1 MNRNLSGWLPGIVL
15 ALAIAA
21 VLSLAACGGG
31 GGGEEQSPT
40 PADATAGVEEQ
51 SPTPADAMAGVEPEE
66 LDAMM
71 LQADDLPQGFSY
83 DVSSEV
89 PALPGVGEPE
99 QRVAGRRL
107 RSLLEKSLQQE
118 GKTVCIVS
126 DLELYVSAEDAAT
139 RLAGEQQAME
149 EKATAVPAGEG
160 VPEKLDL
167 PVIGDEADGFS
178 LAAPQVSFCGW
189 ESVKAEVVSLTF
201 RKGRLLADVRTY
213 TLGQGAST
221 DQAIQLAT
229 TLLTR
234 IEHSLGEQ

>member
-1 MNRNLSGWLPGIVL
+1 MDRRPTGWLLRAIH
-15 ALAIAA
+15 ALVIAA

-40 PADATAGVEEQ
+40 PADATAGVE
-51 SPTPADAMAGVEPEE
+51 PEE

-71 LQADDLPQGFSY
+71 LQADDLPEGFSY

-89 PALPGVGEPE
+89 PAPTGAAEPE
-99 QRVAGRRL
+99 QRMAARRL
-107 RSLLEKSLQQE
+107 RSLLEESLQQE

-126 DLELYVSAEDAAT
+126 DLELYVSAEDAAA

-149 EKATAVPAGEG
+149 EKATAVPAEQG
-160 VPEKLDL
+160 VPQKLDL
-167 PVIGDEADGFS
+167 PVIGDEADGFF

-189 ESVKAEVVSLTF
+189 DSVKAEVVSLTF

-234 IEHSLGEQ
+234 IEHGLGEQ

>member
-1 MNRNLSGWLPGIVL
+1 MNRKPTGWRAGIAF

-21 VLSLAACGGG
+21 VLSLAGCGGG
-31 GGGEEQSPT
+31 GGGEELSPT
-40 PADATAGVEEQ
+40 PADETAGVK
-51 SPTPADAMAGVEPEE
+51 PEE

-89 PALPGVGEPE
+89 PALPGMGEPE
-99 QRVAGRRL
+99 QRMAGRRL
-107 RSLLEKSLQQE
+107 RSLLEESLQQE

-126 DLELYVSAEDAAT
+126 DLELDVSAEDAAA
-139 RLAGEQQAME
+139 RLEGEQQAME
-149 EKATAVPAGEG
+149 EQATAVPANEG
-160 VPEKLDL
+160 VLEKLAL
-167 PVIGDEADGFS
+167 PAMGDEADGFLLS
-178 LAAPQVSFCGW
+178 APRVSFCGW
-189 ESVKAEVVSLTF
+189 QSVQAEVISLTF

-221 DQAIQLAT
+221 EQAIQLAT

-234 IEHSLGEQ
+234 IEHSLGAY

>member
-1 MNRNLSGWLPGIVL
+1 MNRKPAGWLPGIVL

-40 PADATAGVEEQ
+40 PADATAGVE
-51 SPTPADAMAGVEPEE
+51 PEG

-71 LQADDLPQGFSY
+71 LQADDLPEGISY
-83 DVSSEV
+83 DDSSEV

-107 RSLLEKSLQQE
+107 RSLLEESLQQE

-126 DLELYVSAEDAAT
+126 DLELYESTEDAAAT
-139 RLAGEQQAME
+139 LAGEQQAME
-149 EKATAVPAGEG
+149 EKATAVPTEEG
-160 VPEKLDL
+160 ALETLDL
-167 PVIGDEADGFS
+167 PAIGDEADGFF
-178 LAAPQVSFCGW
+178 LAAPRVSFCGW
-189 ESVKAEVVSLTF
+189 ESVQAEVVSLTF

-221 DQAIQLAT
+221 DQAIQLANA
-229 TLLTR
+229 LLTR
-234 IEHSLGEQ
+234 IEHGLGAY

>member
-1 MNRNLSGWLPGIVL
+1 MNRKPTGWLPGVVF

-40 PADATAGVEEQ
+40 PGDET
-51 SPTPADAMAGVEPEE
+51 AGVEPEE

-83 DVSSEV
+83 ELRTST
-89 PALPGVGEPE
+89 PAPPPFGEP
-99 QRVAGRRL
+99 QRRTAGRHL
-107 RSLLEKSLQQE
+107 RSLLAESLQEE

-126 DLELYVSAEDAAT
+126 DLELYVSAEDAAA
-139 RLAGEQQAME
+139 RLTEEWQALE
-149 EKATAVPAGEG
+149 EAAAAVPAEEG

-167 PVIGDEADGFS
+167 PAIGDQARGFFLS
-178 LAAPQVSFCGW
+178 APRVSFCGW
-189 ESVKAEVVSLTF
+189 QSVQAEVVSVTF
-201 RKGRLLADVRTY
+201 RKGRLLARVRTY

-221 DQAIQLAT
+221 EQAVELAGK
-229 TLLTR
+229 LLAS
-234 IEHSLGEQ
+234 IEAGLGEQ